1 MIKTKPPGQALRI
14 DDCKVEPGKR
24 QDQPVSRP
32 SKRVSTARRRLPPL
46 NAVRAFEAAARHV
59 NFALAAD
66 ELSVTPG
73 AVSRHVKALEAQIGR
88 KLFDRYPQS
97 LELTE
102 FGRTWLPVVS
112 EAFDTLESGT
122 ARL

>member
-1 MIKTKPPGQALRI
+1 M
-14 DDCKVEPGKR
+14 
-24 QDQPVSRP
+24 SRP

-66 ELSVTPG
+66 ELAVTPG

-122 ARL
+122 ARLLSEPPAQRSH

>member
-1 MIKTKPPGQALRI
+1 
-14 DDCKVEPGKR
+14 
-24 QDQPVSRP
+24 
-32 SKRVSTARRRLPPL
+32 
-46 NAVRAFEAAARHV
+46 VRAFEAAARHV

-66 ELSVTPG
+66 ELAVTPG

-112 EAFDTLESGT
+112 EAFDT
-122 ARL
+122 ARKRNCPAAVRAPPRNVRIERANGFRHRLAAAALRPLPS